1 MALTDGTW
9 KPTESSAVGSQPIA
23 ERSTT
28 AQHTLGT
35 RVRARDVGSTDYGVA
50 EFIYAK
56 GVASCAAKDW
66 VVVPSD
72 NFTLVRAVA
81 NSNGPV
87 GIAMAALTASYY
99 GWVQIYGKAIANC
112 LTQFADNGVVYL
124 TATAGSVDDAS
135 VAGDW
140 IAGALGAAAA
150 TVGDLHTEFEL
161 SYPFAGQRVSVAG

>member
-1 MALTDGTW
+1 MALTVGTW
-9 KPTESSAVGSQPIA
+9 AVTNPVIGTQPITD
-23 ERSTT
+23 RDTT
-28 AQHTLGT
+28 QNHPLGMI
-35 RVRARDVGSTDYGVA
+35 VQARDTGSTAYGVG

-87 GIAMAALTASYY
+87 GVAMAALTASYY
-99 GWVQIYGKAIANC
+99 GWVQISGKAIGNC
-112 LTQFADNGVVYL
+112 LTQFADNGYVYL
-124 TATAGSVDDAS
+124 TATAGSIDDAS

-140 IAGALGAAAA
+140 ISGAVGASTA
-150 TVGDLHTEFEL
+150 TVGDLHAEFEL
-161 SYPFAGQRVSVAG
+161 SRPFAGQRVSVAG

>member
-1 MALTDGTW
+1 MALTVGSW
-9 KPTESSAVGSQPIA
+9 KPIDGSSIGSQPIA
-23 ERSTT
+23 DRSTT
-28 AQHTLGT
+28 AQHTLGR
-35 RVRARDVGSTDYGVA
+35 RVQCKDVGSTDYGIG

-87 GIAMAALTASYY
+87 GVAMAALTASYY

-112 LTQFADNGVVYL
+112 LTSFADNAYVFL
-124 TATAGSVDDAS
+124 TATAGSIDDAS

-140 IAGALGAAAA
+140 ISGAVGASAAV
-150 TVGDLHTEFEL
+150 VGDLHAEFEL
-161 SYPFAGQRVSVAG
+161 SYPFAGQRVSIAG